1 MTITADLPALTA
13 PVLSPVT
20 DAQLPTAMLQ
30 RIAASRAASSSEALR
45 EMRTAFPDVPLAVRV
60 AALAMFRRPG

>member
-20 DAQLPTAMLQ
+20 DAQLPMAMLQ
-30 RIAASRAASSSEALR
+30 RIAASRAASSAEALR
-45 EMRTAFPDVPLAVRV
+45 ELRTAFPDTPLPLRV
-60 AALAMFRRPG
+60 AALASFRRPG